1 MEREQKKEKD
11 LKKIIFGFLL
21 IIIPLLAGMWKYIL
35 DWSTGELQTF
45 NELTILTL
53 FYGSYLIIR
62 GFNQET
68 DFNKK
73 ETTEKIKL
81 SWKRFNWF
89 FWILLYLFATV
100 NGHISRSS
108 DMGFISRRSGIGI
121 VSSAQYIILPIM
133 MAALLYI
140 TASVFCSKRL
150 SMYMAILGLIM
161 SNYIYNEISF
171 NISYTV
177 FCLIL
182 GAVVFGVVWY
192 HKNKEYKKVLQ
203 NNSK

>member
-1 MEREQKKEKD
+1 MEREQKKEKN

-21 IIIPLLAGMWKYIL
+21 IIIPLLAGTWRYIL
-35 DWSTGELQTF
+35 DWSTGELQAF

-53 FYGSYLIIR
+53 FFGICLIIR

-100 NGHISRSS
+100 NGHISRFS
-108 DMGFISRRSGIGI
+108 DMGFISRKSGIGM
-121 VSSAQYIILPIM
+121 VASAQYIILPIM
-133 MAALLYI
+133 MATLLYL

-150 SMYMAILGLIM
+150 SMYIVILGLIM
-161 SNYIYNEISF
+161 SNYIYNEIPF
-171 NISYTV
+171 NISYAA

-182 GAVVFGVVWY
+182 GAVAFWVVWY
-192 HKNKEYKKVLQ
+192 HKNKEYKK
-203 NNSK
+203 SSTK